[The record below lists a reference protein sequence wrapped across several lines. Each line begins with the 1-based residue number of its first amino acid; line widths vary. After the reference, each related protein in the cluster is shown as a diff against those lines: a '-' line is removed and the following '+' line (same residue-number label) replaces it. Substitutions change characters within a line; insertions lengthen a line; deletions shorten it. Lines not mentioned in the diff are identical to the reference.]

1 MQISELK
8 QLVRDE
14 SLDFAWGQW
23 AQVGVFADTDR
34 RDGWVVDPEALLLFT
49 LEIARHD
56 PRLFDEVL
64 DWLRENE
71 RAISVQRLKNLSRDD
86 RDLALVEAALRWVS
100 RYRKNPRFTQTSPIA
115 VPAAQEPLFPGL
127 PPRIPDPDPAFLESG
142 LAKPLSTPSF
152 KSARPRLDA
161 PINFGFRMRE
171 LFGVS
176 SRAEIVRYL
185 LTAQAQ
191 HVPAQ
196 LVAEATAYAKR
207 NVFQSL
213 SALVAAGVVRTITVG
228 NERRYSM
235 DKGIWSE
242 LLALEALPR
251 HRDWPQ
257 LLWAVRRLARW
268 IEQPQL
274 DELTEYMR
282 SSAARD
288 LMEEIEPSLRFAGV
302 PISGG
307 HRPGAEYWSGFAETV
322 RLTMDVLRN
331 EHP

>member
-1 MQISELK
+1 MQISALR

-14 SLDFAWGQW
+14 SIAFAWGQW
-23 AQVGVFADTDR
+23 AQIGVFADTDR

-71 RAISVQRLKNLSRDD
+71 RALSVQRLKNLSRDD
-86 RDLALVEAALRWVS
+86 ADRALVAAALGWVS
-100 RYRKNPRFTQTSPIA
+100 RYRKNPRFTRATPIA
-115 VPAAQEPLFPGL
+115 TTDSLEPLFPL
-127 PPRIPDPDPAFLESG
+127 LSPRVPDPDPAFLQSG
-142 LAKPLSTPSF
+142 LAKPDSAPSRKST
-152 KSARPRLDA
+152 RPRLDA
-161 PINFGFRMRE
+161 PINFAFRMRE

-185 LTAQAQ
+185 LTVQAPN
-191 HVPAQ
+191 VSAQ

-213 SALVAAGVVRTITVG
+213 SALTAAGVVDTITVA

-235 DKGIWSE
+235 STAIWRE
-242 LLALEALPR
+242 LLALDELPR

-257 LLWAVRRLARW
+257 LLWAIRRIARALEQSAFDQESDYMLA
-268 IEQPQL
+268 
-274 DELTEYMR
+274 
-282 SSAARD
+282 SAARD
-288 LMEEIEPSLRFAGV
+288 LMQEVEESLRFAGV
-302 PISGG
+302 PVVGG
-307 HRPGAEYWSGFAETV
+307 HRPGAEYWPAFVETV
-322 RLTMDVLRN
+322 RRSLNVLRTG
-331 EHP
+331 HP